1 MAVQL
6 DKKRVGERIKKLR
19 LAKKMSQTD
28 LRVMLGISSGNLSDI
43 ERGRQY
49 PSAPALV
56 ALSEALGCS
65 VDYLLTG
72 KDEVLTGKD
81 LDESDKGLLRTY
93 HQLSPADREEIQML
107 ALYKVKRDTE
117 AKRSEGEE
125 Q

>member
-81 LDESDKGLLRTY
+81 LDESDKGFLRTY

-117 AKRSEGEE
+117 AKRSEGGE